1 MDVAEFD
8 KFATEYLATH
18 ERNVRLSG
26 EAPDY
31 FARYKIDELARV
43 WGRQRL
49 PPPRTI
55 VDFGSGI
62 GSSLPHLRRAFPEA
76 RITALDVSAKSLA
89 VAESRFPDMAQYVIH
104 GGGDLPFAP
113 GSVDLIFSSCVFH
126 HIPAAE
132 HVEIFERLK
141 RALSAGGRLAVFEHN
156 PVNPV
161 TRYIVSTCPFD
172 ENAVLIPARV
182 LRTRQR
188 AAGFGV
194 VSVAYTGF
202 FPAALRSLRG
212 SEPYLAWAP
221 IGAQYYTLAR
231 A

>member
-8 KFATEYLATH
+8 QFAAEYLATH

-31 FARYKIDELARV
+31 FARYKIEELARV
-43 WGRQRL
+43 WRRQRL
-49 PPPRTI
+49 AQPRTI
-55 VDFGSGI
+55 VDFGAGI

-89 VAESRFPDMAQYVIH
+89 VAEGRFANAAEYVLYD
-104 GGGDLPFAP
+104 GGDLPLEP
-113 GSVDLIFSSCVFH
+113 GSADLIFSSCVFH
-126 HIPAAE
+126 HIAPAE
-132 HVEIFERLK
+132 HVEIFGRLK
-141 RALSAGGRLAVFEHN
+141 RALSADGRLAVFEHN

-161 TRYIVSTCPFD
+161 TCYIVSTCPFD
-172 ENAVLIPARV
+172 ANAVLIPARV
-182 LRTRQR
+182 LRARQR
-188 AAGFGV
+188 AAGFRS

-202 FPAALRSLRG
+202 FPGALRGLRVA
-212 SEPYLAWAP
+212 EPYLAWAP
-221 IGAQYYTLAR
+221 IGAQYYTLAC